1 MRMLPALVSLI
12 LVGAAVAQEI
22 VAQETVAP
30 AAEPS
35 VALMAAGSTN
45 DGGWSQLAKEGLD
58 KLTAAG
64 SRTTVI
70 QKITA
75 DQAATELRDLAAD
88 GYQLV
93 IAHGYEF
100 LNPAS
105 EAAKTIT
112 TTYFAVSGADVAR
125 PGIVTIDFDVSQ
137 ASYQLGIIAGT
148 LSKTGKLGF
157 IGGGAFPSVKACYRG
172 FAAGAKSVRPEV
184 TVAEAYTSWDQVT
197 QNKSQAEAFIN
208 QGIDQ
213 IYPDVDAAAKGV
225 YEAVKEHNMAHPA
238 NLVWTYGCVGNA
250 NANPAAG
257 AWTLASAVIR
267 LDTAFAHVV
276 KQVRDHAWKPGVV
289 SENLATGTCVAV
301 LNPSL
306 QGTAI
311 DAALQA
317 KVEAAGKALIAGEL
331 TIPIDP
337 PGTPAK

>member
-1 MRMLPALVSLI
+1 MRLFPTLAAFLLTLS
-12 LVGAAVAQEI
+12 VGAA
-22 VAQETVAP
+22 
-30 AAEPS
+30 AAEPA
-35 VALMAAGSTN
+35 VALMTAGSIN
-45 DGGWSQLAKEGLD
+45 DGGWSQLAKDGLD

-100 LNPAS
+100 LNPAT

-148 LSKTGKLGF
+148 LTKTGKLGF

-172 FAAGAKSVRPEV
+172 FAAGAKSVRADV

-197 QNKSQAEAFIN
+197 QNKAQAEAFIN

-225 YEAVKEHNMAHPA
+225 YEAVKEHNLAHPGQ
-238 NLVWTYGCVGNA
+238 LVWTYGCVGDA
-250 NANPAAG
+250 NANTAAG
-257 AWTLASAVIR
+257 AWTLASAIIR

-289 SENLATGTCVAV
+289 SENLASDTCVAV
-301 LNPSL
+301 LNPKL
-306 QGTAI
+306 LGTVI

-317 KVEAAGKALIAGEL
+317 KVAAAGKALIAGEL
-331 TIPIDP
+331 KIPVEAP
-337 PGTPAK
+337 PADVKAK

>member
-1 MRMLPALVSLI
+1 MQRLLPLTLSLFIGI
-12 LVGAAVAQEI
+12 LVFGTQVQ
-22 VAQETVAP
+22 

-35 VALMAAGSTN
+35 VALMTAGSTN

-64 SRTTVI
+64 SKTTVV
-70 QKITA
+70 QKISA
-75 DQAATELRDLAAD
+75 DRAATELRDFAAD

-100 LNPAS
+100 LNPAT

-112 TTYFAVSGADVAR
+112 TTFFAVSGADVAR

-137 ASYQLGIIAGT
+137 ASYQLGIIAAT
-148 LSKTGKLGF
+148 LTKTGKLGF

-172 FAAGAKSVRPEV
+172 FAAGAKSVRPDV

-208 QGIDQ
+208 QGIDH
-213 IYPDVDAAAKGV
+213 IYPDVDAAARGV
-225 YEAVKEHNMAHPA
+225 YEAVKEHNTA
-238 NLVWTYGCVGNA
+238 NPTKLVWTYGCVGDA

-257 AWTLASAVIR
+257 QWTLASAIIR
-267 LDTAFAHVV
+267 LDNAFAHVV
-276 KQVRDHAWKPGVV
+276 KQVRDNAWKPGVV
-289 SENLATGTCVAV
+289 SENLATETCVTV
-301 LNPSL
+301 LNPKL
-306 QGTAI
+306 IGTII

-317 KVEAAGKALIAGEL
+317 KVAAAGKAFIAGSL
-331 TIPIDP
+331 KIPADSPI
-337 PGTPAK
+337 PATAPAQ

>member
-1 MRMLPALVSLI
+1 MRVLPTFVSLI
-12 LVGAAVAQEI
+12 LVGA
-22 VAQETVAP
+22 TVGH
-30 AAEPS
+30 AAESSQPS
-35 VALMAAGSTN
+35 VALMTAGSTN
-45 DGGWSQLAKEGLD
+45 DGGWSQLAKDGLD
-58 KLTAAG
+58 KLTAGG

-70 QKITA
+70 QKISA

-88 GYQLV
+88 GFQLV

-148 LSKTGKLGF
+148 LTKTGKLGF

-184 TVAEAYTSWDQVT
+184 TIAEAYTSWDQVT

-225 YEAVKEHNMAHPA
+225 YEAVKEHNTAHPT

-250 NANPAAG
+250 NANSSAG
-257 AWTLASAVIR
+257 AWTLASAVIH

-301 LNPSL
+301 LNPRL
-306 QGTAI
+306 VGTSI

-317 KVEAAGKALIAGEL
+317 KIEAAGKALIAGTL
-331 TIPIDP
+331 TLP
-337 PGTPAK
+337 PAQSDVPAK

>member
-1 MRMLPALVSLI
+1 MRVLSTVASLLLVGSLI
-12 LVGAAVAQEI
+12 Q
-22 VAQETVAP
+22 

-35 VALMAAGSTN
+35 VALMTAGSTN

-58 KLTAAG
+58 KLTASGAK
-64 SRTTVI
+64 TTVV
-70 QKITA
+70 QKVSA
-75 DQAATELRDLAAD
+75 DRAATELRDFAAD

-100 LNPAS
+100 LNPAT

-148 LSKTGKLGF
+148 LTKTGKLGF

-172 FAAGAKSVRPEV
+172 FAAGAKSVRPDA

-197 QNKSQAEAFIN
+197 QNKSQAEAFIS

-213 IYPDVDAAAKGV
+213 IYPDVDAAARGV
-225 YEAVKEHNMAHPA
+225 YEAVKEHNTA
-238 NLVWTYGCVGNA
+238 NPTKLVWTYGCVGNA
-250 NANPAAG
+250 NANLAAG
-257 AWTLASAVIR
+257 QWTLASAIIR
-267 LDTAFAHVV
+267 LDNAFGHVV

-289 SENLATGTCVAV
+289 SENLATDTCVAV
-301 LNPSL
+301 LNPTLVGS
-306 QGTAI
+306 TI
-311 DAALQA
+311 DATLQA
-317 KVEAAGKALIAGEL
+317 KIAAAGKAFINGSL
-331 TIPIDP
+331 TIPADVP
-337 PGTPAK
+337 VVPAAK